1 MDGAGMAE
9 SRRLSPRPVHRAA
22 TPSQPNKSP
31 ARFARRA
38 RVDVRLGP
46 RRKSPA
52 VGLLMARPRFENQL
66 ARSTCS
72 MVLLAGRRVNCL
84 RTMLGWDQLVSR
96 ERNRTLCPRPAPFR
110 VLRTD
115 TSAYFYA
122 PAWLAHCL
130 SSPRPPRI
138 RDASPLR
145 GAVA

>member
-1 MDGAGMAE
+1 MDDAGMAE
-9 SRRLSPRPVHRAA
+9 SLRLSPRPAYRAA
-22 TPSQPNKSP
+22 TLRSQTK
-31 ARFARRA
+31 A
-38 RVDVRLGP
+38 RLGS
-46 RRKSPA
+46 RA
-52 VGLLMARPRFENQL
+52 GLGLTYASVRGGRALRWAFSWPRFENQL

-122 PAWLAHCL
+122 LAWLAHCL